1 MPPSKPSSVS
11 RPFAKSRQLQQ
22 LFNDQVAQW
31 KRRERLGLDELAG
44 RVGLSRSYLA
54 QIGRY
59 GRVPGKS
66 SLILLALNFKL
77 DDPAL
82 IFRAAGIGAA
92 WPYEDRLG
100 LAPLKEADDGLLSVK
115 LDMRGFR
122 DAIAQVVRAELGPKR
137 FRDIIAGRPLR
148 VGLNRL
154 QTMFF
159 ESKDEGASEVR
170 GFFPTLLRVLSSSL
184 QCEVELR
191 DVSHTEYTDL
201 FARDRLDLFGP
212 VFTTP
217 RRLEG
222 ARYTRA
228 FCSVGLSALYRKEAH
243 PRLAPLPAP
252 LTRNDLRN
260 RFYQIA
266 VLKESQ
272 AHHFVTTELA
282 IPEDRLLI
290 CDTGEEAL
298 ERVAMTSVGR
308 PAHVLICDSNIALD
322 LATANQ
328 KRLSLLFAEQG
339 KALQYYEDAIAV
351 RPDLPELC
359 DLINRTMSFLGQSG
373 SLAELLSDKLSPEVV
388 PFVLAAGSGNL
399 RTGT

>member
-1 MPPSKPSSVS
+1 MNNAGESTPPPS
-11 RPFAKSRQLQQ
+11 FARSKALQQ
-22 LFNDQVAQW
+22 LFNEQISVW

-59 GRVPGKS
+59 GRVPGRS

-77 DDPAL
+77 EDPAQ
-82 IFRAAGIGAA
+82 IFRAAGLSLP
-92 WPYEDRLG
+92 WPYEEPVALG
-100 LAPLKEADDGLLSVK
+100 PRKEADDGLLSVK

-137 FRDIIAGRPLR
+137 FRDITSGRPLR

-159 ESKDEGASEVR
+159 DSRNASANEVR

-184 QCEVELR
+184 QCDVELK
-191 DVSHTEYTDL
+191 DISHTDYTDL
-201 FARDRLDLFGP
+201 FARDKLDLFGP

-243 PRLAPLPAP
+243 PRLAPLPEP
-252 LTRNDLRN
+252 TTRNDLRN

-282 IPEDRLLI
+282 LPDEQLLI
-290 CDTGEEAL
+290 CETSEESL
-298 ERVAMTSVGR
+298 ERVAMSTVGR
-308 PAHVLICDSNIALD
+308 PAHLLICDSNIALE
-322 LATANQ
+322 LATAHAQ
-328 KRLSLLFAEQG
+328 KLSLLFAEQG
-339 KALQYYEDAIAV
+339 RALQYYEDAIAV
-351 RPDLPELC
+351 RPDIPELC
-359 DLINRTMSFLGQSG
+359 DLINSTMSFLSQSG
-373 SLAELLSDKLSPEVV
+373 SLAELLSDKLSQKYA
-388 PFVLAAGSGNL
+388 PFVQAPQNG
-399 RTGT
+399 RI